1 MCNLRLK
8 NGRFHDF
15 TLIELMV
22 VICII
27 MILVSMLLPAL
38 QKSREKA
45 KSISCAGKLKN
56 MEICIASYGTDGRGY
71 FPCGYGNQLPNQSGT
86 YNDWDVKLMHYLS
99 GCTVDVNGI
108 PTIYQPYYHCP
119 SSPVSLYSTNPARCL
134 GYAMNGYIVKNSA
147 AIAGHRAIANVEWV
161 EHPSKLLVV
170 ADGEEVN
177 HDGAGYEW
185 TTYNIGGLMIRP
197 DANINAE
204 TWRHSVGT
212 NILFADGHMEWK
224 PMAGGTLISSTYDT
238 GAPDPIPKGIEL
250 NNGLAY

>member
-71 FPCGYGNQLPNQSGT
+71 FPTSPEHTTIGMSNL
-86 YNDWDVKLMHYLS
+86 
-99 GCTVDVNGI
+99 CTI
-108 PTIYQPYYHCP
+108 
-119 SSPVSLYSTNPARCL
+119 
-134 GYAMNGYIVKNSA
+134 
-147 AIAGHRAIANVEWV
+147 
-161 EHPSKLLVV
+161 
-170 ADGEEVN
+170 
-177 HDGAGYEW
+177 
-185 TTYNIGGLMIRP
+185 
-197 DANINAE
+197 
-204 TWRHSVGT
+204 
-212 NILFADGHMEWK
+212 
-224 PMAGGTLISSTYDT
+224 
-238 GAPDPIPKGIEL
+238 
-250 NNGLAY
+250 